1 MQFIINLL
9 VFDAAWFVTVK
20 GAAMG
25 LPWLGPVVTL
35 GVLAYHLK
43 ISKQRVAELQ
53 LAAFALFLGFLTDSL
68 LLATGWI
75 AYPNGQWIPGVAPYW
90 IIMMWV
96 LFATTLN
103 VSMRW
108 LRGRPRLAV
117 LLGVICGPMS
127 YLAGAK
133 IGAMTFVDTAPA
145 IVALAIAWGAAMP
158 LLMRVA
164 ADLEAMERSQR
175 RSFNRGWNS
184 HA

>member
-9 VFDAAWFVTVK
+9 VFDAAWFMTVK

-35 GVLAYHLK
+35 AVLAHHLGT
-43 ISKQRVAELQ
+43 SSQWLAELR

-75 AYPNGQWIPGVAPYW
+75 AYPNGQWIPGLAPFW
-90 IIMMWV
+90 IIMMWA

-108 LRGRPRLAV
+108 LHGRPRLAA
-117 LLGVICGPMS
+117 LLGAVGGPVS
-127 YLAGAK
+127 YLTGAK
-133 IGAMTFVDTAPA
+133 IGAMTFVNTAPA
-145 IVALAIAWGAAMP
+145 IVALAIAWGVAMP
-158 LLMRVA
+158 LLMQVATRLEA
-164 ADLEAMERSQR
+164 ADRKRS
-175 RSFNRGWNS
+175 NTIEWGGNS

>member
-9 VFDAAWFVTVK
+9 VFDAAWFLTVK

-25 LPWLGPVVTL
+25 FPWLGPVVTL
-35 GVLAYHLK
+35 AVLLYHLRT
-43 ISKQRVAELQ
+43 SPQPSVELR

-75 AYPNGQWIPGVAPYW
+75 AYPNGQWIPGAAPYW

-108 LRGRPRLAV
+108 LHGRPRLAA
-117 LLGVICGPMS
+117 LLGAVGGPVS

-133 IGAMTFVDTAPA
+133 IGAMTFVATAPA
-145 IVALAIAWGAAMP
+145 VVALAIAWGVAMP
-158 LLMRVA
+158 LLVQVA
-164 ADLEAMERSQR
+164 ARLEAMEKSGRNTFALES
-175 RSFNRGWNS
+175 SS

>member
-20 GAAMG
+20 GAAMD

-35 GVLAYHLK
+35 AVLAYHLK
-43 ISKQRVAELQ
+43 MSKHRGAELR

-68 LLATGWI
+68 LLATGWL

-108 LRGRPRLAV
+108 LRGRRWLAV
-117 LLGVICGPMS
+117 LLGAVGGPVS

-133 IGAMTFVDTAPA
+133 IGAMTFVNTTPA
-145 IVALAIAWGAAMP
+145 IVALAIAWGVAMP
-158 LLMRVA
+158 LLMQVA
-164 ADLEAMERSQR
+164 ASLEAADKSR
-175 RSFNRGWNS
+175 RNIFEWGWKS

>member
-75 AYPNGQWIPGVAPYW
+75 AYPNGQWIPGLAPYW

-108 LRGRPRLAV
+108 LRGRPRLAI
-117 LLGVICGPMS
+117 LLGAVGGPVS

-133 IGAMTFVDTAPA
+133 IGAMSFVNTVPA
-145 IVALAIAWGAAMP
+145 VAALAIAWGVAMP
-158 LLMRVA
+158 LLMQVA
-164 ADLEAMERSQR
+164 SGLEAMQKSR
-175 RSFNRGWNS
+175 RNS
-184 HA
+184 LDLGCKGHA